1 MIRDTTDS
9 VQRISMK
16 HDASVASAQLTPPV
30 AASVAIL
37 HDATAALPSF
47 ILWATAVYTVLQIAW
62 MVKKFLDSRKD

>member
-1 MIRDTTDS
+1 MIRDNANTA
-9 VQRISMK
+9 QGLSMK

-37 HDATAALPSF
+37 HDATSMLPSF

-62 MVKKFLDSRKD
+62 MVKKFFDSRKD